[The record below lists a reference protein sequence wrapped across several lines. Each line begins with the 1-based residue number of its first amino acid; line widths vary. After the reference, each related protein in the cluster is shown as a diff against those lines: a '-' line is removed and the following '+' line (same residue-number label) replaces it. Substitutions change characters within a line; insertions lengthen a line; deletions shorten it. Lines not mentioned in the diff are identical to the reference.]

1 MPKVVRIEDRLKRN
15 KRIVPLEDTI
25 KGPKGQD
32 GFNGRDGKNGRDGV
46 NGRDGLN
53 GLNGRDGK
61 DGLGLSWK
69 GNWLANVDYVPNDV
83 VNYLGS
89 TFIAVAQSRGKQ
101 PRANAPEWGLMAAAG
116 ASGPPGPTNL
126 FVGTEPP
133 ASPNVGT
140 VWIDTN

>member
-1 MPKVVRIEDRLKRN
+1 MMAKIVRIEERLSRGK
-15 KRIVPLEDTI
+15 KIVPVEDLVR
-25 KGPKGQD
+25 GPRGND
-32 GFNGRDGKNGRDGV
+32 GANGVNGVNGKDGRD
-46 NGRDGLN
+46 GRDGLN
-53 GLNGRDGK
+53 GINGRDGQ
-61 DGLGLSWK
+61 GLSWK
-69 GNWLANVDYVPNDV
+69 GNWLASVDYQPFDM

-89 TFIAVAQSRGKQ
+89 TFIALVASRGKQ
-101 PRANAPEWGLMAAAG
+101 PRANSPEWGLMASAG

>member
-1 MPKVVRIEDRLKRN
+1 MMAKIVRIEDRLKRG
-15 KRIVPLEDTI
+15 KKIVAVEDLI
-25 KGPKGQD
+25 RGPRG
-32 GFNGRDGKNGRDGV
+32 NDGV

-53 GLNGRDGK
+53 GFNGKDGLNGLNGRDGR
-61 DGLGLSWK
+61 DGQGLSWA
-69 GNWLANVDYVPNDV
+69 GNWLASVDYKVNDV

-89 TFIAVAQSRGKQ
+89 TFIAIAPSRGKA
-101 PRANAPEWGLMAAAG
+101 PRANSPEWGLMAAAG

-133 ASPNVGT
+133 SSPNVGT